1 MAHIK
6 FGYKDDLVSRK
17 ELYEIMMRH
26 RPLWGSDESK
36 ERYAYI
42 EWLGIY
48 HAIREMPFAK
58 YDSFCDVPMAEAAEV
73 MRMYKNGEL
82 VHLKG
87 REPQE
92 AWKEPFETDCPWK

>member
-6 FGYKDDLVSRK
+6 YPYEDDLVSRK

-26 RPLWGSDESK
+26 RPLYGSDGSK

-48 HAIREMPFAK
+48 HAIREMKSASCPK
-58 YDSFCDVPMAEAAEV
+58 P
-73 MRMYKNGEL
+73 K
-82 VHLKG
+82 
-87 REPQE
+87 Q
-92 AWKEPFETDCPWK
+92 TDCPWK